1 MLILSALLRA
11 VYAIVRLGV
20 RVAGSVEIGRSY
32 RNSAMPKRS
41 PPLNDEWLRCPY
53 NFDEVDWYQTVP
65 EHQSPFKSRYADFPK
80 SRRPK
85 AAMPEDQPVDSTTGR
100 PSGPPVVR
108 PQEPE

>member
-32 RNSAMPKRS
+32 RNPARPGRKSS
-41 PPLNDEWLRCPY
+41 PPEWESLP
-53 NFDEVDWYQTVP
+53 FQWDEVDWYQPLCQHSSCSNVDCGNVP
-65 EHQSPFKSRYADFPK
+65 KRF
-80 SRRPK
+80 RPR
-85 AAMPEDQPVDSTTGR
+85 AAMPKDQPIDGSTGL
-100 PSGPPVVR
+100 PAGSPVVR